1 MKIVNGFKICGY
13 EDEIALS
20 GITAIFPKKGNIA
33 SVYVAGG
40 SPGTRDTEVI
50 DLERRENHEV
60 NAIAIVGRSM
70 YGLRAVEG
78 IVESL
83 RKDGV
88 GFKVNDNI
96 IVPIVP
102 AAVIFDFYYNDILP
116 DESWG
121 IKCYKNMGDEVIIG
135 DHWAGKGATVGKL
148 MGIKYMMK
156 SGQGFYKESIGN
168 VEIGVLSVV
177 NSIGEVVNEKNEI
190 IAGVKVKD
198 KIMPFNEII
207 KNKLLKKSYINT
219 TVSIVMTNVKATP
232 EQVKLFAKSAYIGLS
247 RRIRPFSLSLDGDI
261 VFAVTTNEVEEDLD
275 LIRGAIEDIASKSV
289 LSIWGL

>member
-1 MKIVNGFKICGY
+1 MKIINGFKVCGY
-13 EDEIALS
+13 EDENALS
-20 GITAIFPKKGNIA
+20 GITVIFPKAGNTA
-33 SVYVAGG
+33 SVFIGGG

-50 DLERRENHEV
+50 GLERRENHEV
-60 NAIAIVGRSM
+60 HAIAIVGRSM

-83 RKDGV
+83 RKDNI
-88 GFKVNDNI
+88 GFKINDM

-102 AAVIFDFYYNDILP
+102 AAVIFDFYYNSVLP

-121 IKCYKNMGDEVIIG
+121 IKCYKSMGEDVEIG

-148 MGIKYMMK
+148 MGTKYMMR

-177 NSIGEVVNEKNEI
+177 NSVGEIINEKNEI
-190 IAGVKVKD
+190 IAGVKIKD
-198 KIMPFNEII
+198 KIIPSSEILR
-207 KNKLLKKSYINT
+207 NKLLKKSYTNT
-219 TVSIVMTNVKATP
+219 TVSIVMTNVKATS

-247 RRIRPFSLSLDGDI
+247 RRIRPFSLSLDGDV
-261 VFAVTTNEVEEDLD
+261 VFAVTTNEIEEDID
-275 LIRGAIEDIASKSV
+275 LVRAAIENIASKSI
-289 LSIWGL
+289 LSIWGM